1 MTQPALQLFRAVA
14 YRMERMDTPTSER
27 QPEVAVF
34 FEAPTL
40 QAAPQHLTA
49 LLALAWNCETSL
61 IDHYNLWS
69 EADLRSHSTCDAAA
83 GEAWLLQN
91 GHHLG
96 PLFCAN
102 SRTLMLVRPLTLVR
116 LMKARDKA
124 NHLAMAQLRCLHRID
139 AARPPQ
145 VAVER
150 RAYSSGVQDGLGGDA
165 AAALSVPAAAD
176 IGRCC

>member
-1 MTQPALQLFRAVA
+1 MNQQPLQLFRAVA
-14 YRMERMDTPTSER
+14 YRMERLSTPTDER

-49 LLALAWNCETSL
+49 LLALAWGCETSL

-116 LMKARDKA
+116 LMKARDQA
-124 NHLAMAQLRCLHRID
+124 NHLAMAQLRCLQSMDGTR
-139 AARPPQ
+139 RPAPDFD
-145 VAVER
+145 R
-150 RAYSSGVQDGLGGDA
+150 RA
-165 AAALSVPAAAD
+165 AAAQPVCEARPAD
-176 IGRCC
+176 VR